1 MKSDNSRIPVIIDTD
16 PGQDDA
22 VAILFALA
30 AKDQL
35 DVLGITTVSG
45 NVPLGLT
52 TRNARIIVDWSGRTD
67 VGVYSGCA
75 RPLLRPVNTAES
87 VHGKEGLEG
96 VPLHEPKTPL
106 HEKHA
111 VDFLVSTLSQAPDHA
126 ITICCIGPLTNL
138 ACALTQAPEIVH
150 GIKEVIIMGGAYF
163 VRGNITPTAEFN
175 IYVDPHAAAIV
186 FASGIPIVVFPLD
199 VTHKVLATNA
209 RIEALGNTGNNAG
222 RLISQILTSYERRT
236 TAKSDSSKGPLH
248 DPCTIAYLLDPS
260 LFSGRLVN
268 VQIET
273 NSNLTLGETV
283 VDWQGK
289 TQNPPNALWI
299 TDADSDRFFA
309 LLTKSVSRLP

>member
-75 RPLLRPVNTAES
+75 RPLLRPLYTAES

-199 VTHKVLATNA
+199 VTYKVLATNA

-236 TAKSDSSKGPLH
+236 TAKSDSPKGPLH

-260 LFSGRLVN
+260 LFSGRRVN

-273 NSNLTLGETV
+273 NSDLTLGQTV

>member
-1 MKSDNSRIPVIIDTD
+1 MKSDNPRIPVIIDTD

-67 VGVYSGCA
+67 VAVYSGCA
-75 RPLLRPVNTAES
+75 RPLLRPVYTAES

-111 VDFLVSTLSQAPDHA
+111 VDFLVSTLSQAPNHA
-126 ITICCIGPLTNL
+126 VTICCIGPLTNL
-138 ACALTQAPEIVH
+138 ACALTQAPEIVR
-150 GIKEVIIMGGAYF
+150 GIKKLVLMGGAYF

-186 FASGIPIVVFPLD
+186 FASGIPIIVFPLD
-199 VTHKVLATNA
+199 VTYKVLATSA
-209 RIEALGNTGNNAG
+209 RIETLGNTGNNAG

-236 TAKSDSSKGPLH
+236 TAKSDSPEGPLH

-260 LFSGRLVN
+260 LFSGRRVN

-273 NSNLTLGETV
+273 NSDLTLGETV
-283 VDWQGK
+283 VDWPGK

>member
-1 MKSDNSRIPVIIDTD
+1 MKSDNPRIPVIIDTD

-35 DVLGITTVSG
+35 DILGITTVSG

-67 VGVYSGCA
+67 VAVYSGCA
-75 RPLLRPVNTAES
+75 RPLLRPVYTAES

-96 VPLHEPKTPL
+96 VPLHEPETPL

-111 VDFLVSTLSQAPDHA
+111 VDFLVSTLSQAPNHA
-126 ITICCIGPLTNL
+126 VTICCIGPLTNL
-138 ACALTQAPEIVH
+138 ACAFTQAPEIVR
-150 GIKEVIIMGGAYF
+150 GIKQLVLMGGAYF
-163 VRGNITPTAEFN
+163 VRGNITSTAEFN

-186 FASGIPIVVFPLD
+186 FASGIPIIVFPLD
-199 VTHKVLATNA
+199 VTYKVRATSA
-209 RIEALGNTGNNAG
+209 RIETLGNTGNNAG

-236 TAKSDSSKGPLH
+236 TAKSDSPEGPLH

-260 LFSGRLVN
+260 LFSGRHVN

-273 NSNLTLGETV
+273 TSDLTLGETV

-309 LLTKSVSRLP
+309 LLTKSVSHLP

>member
-52 TRNARIIVDWSGRTD
+52 TRNARIIMDWSGRTD

-75 RPLLRPVNTAES
+75 RPLLRPLYTAES

-106 HEKHA
+106 NEKHA
-111 VDFLVSTLSQAPDHA
+111 VDFLVSTLSQAPEHA

-138 ACALTQAPEIVH
+138 ACALTQAPEIVR
-150 GIKEVIIMGGAYF
+150 GIKQLVIMGGAYF

-186 FASGIPIVVFPLD
+186 FASGLPIIVFPLD
-199 VTHKVLATNA
+199 VTCKVVATNA
-209 RIEALGNTGNNAG
+209 RIETLGNTGNNAG
-222 RLISQILTSYERRT
+222 RLISQILTCYARRT
-236 TAKSDSSKGPLH
+236 TAKSDSPEGPLH
-248 DPCTIAYLLDPS
+248 DPCTIAYLIEPT
-260 LFSGRLVN
+260 LFSGRHVS
-268 VQIET
+268 VRVET
-273 NSNLTLGETV
+273 SSELTLGETV
-283 VDWQGK
+283 VDWKEQ
-289 TQNPPNALWI
+289 TPHAPNALWI
-299 TDADSDRFFA
+299 TEADSNRFFS
-309 LLTKSVSRLP
+309 LLARFVSRLP

>member
-1 MKSDNSRIPVIIDTD
+1 MKSDNPRIPVIIDTD

-22 VAILFALA
+22 VAILFALG

-96 VPLHEPKTPL
+96 VPLHEPETPL

-126 ITICCIGPLTNL
+126 IAICCIGPLTNL
-138 ACALTQAPEIVH
+138 ACALTQAPEIVR
-150 GIKEVIIMGGAYF
+150 GIKELVIMGGAYF